1 LLPASTGKLDAL
13 VKGLYERP
21 GLQIEIEGS
30 IDSKADLDALR
41 RGKLEKELR
50 EKKWKSLRRSEQA
63 RLKPEEVQLTPEERA
78 DYLKAAYTVA
88 FSPEAIAARTTQ
100 DGTNTSMTT
109 RGSSTNRSSGAPAP
123 ERNTPDFNRLEKGA
137 TALLRVATA
146 TELKLPAK
154 DMEAQMLE
162 TIPVTTSD
170 FESLATK
177 RAQRV
182 KEYILKDGKV
192 EPERIF
198 LTQSGREAV
207 TTKGSRVYLHLQ

>member
-1 LLPASTGKLDAL
+1 MS
-13 VKGLYERP
+13 
-21 GLQIEIEGS
+21 
-30 IDSKADLDALR
+30 
-41 RGKLEKELR
+41 
-50 EKKWKSLRRSEQA
+50 
-63 RLKPEEVQLTPEERA
+63 
-78 DYLKAAYTVA
+78 
-88 FSPEAIAARTTQ
+88 
-100 DGTNTSMTT
+100 T
-109 RGSSTNRSSGAPAP
+109 RGSSTNRSSGAPGP

-137 TALLRVATA
+137 TALLKVATA

-170 FESLATK
+170 FESLATM